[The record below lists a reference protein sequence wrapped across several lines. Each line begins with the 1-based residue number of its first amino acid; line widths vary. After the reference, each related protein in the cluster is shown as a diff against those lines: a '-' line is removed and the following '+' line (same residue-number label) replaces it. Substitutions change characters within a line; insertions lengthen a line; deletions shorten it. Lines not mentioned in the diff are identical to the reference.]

1 MTRQQFQTAIPM
13 TFKSLTKRSLSAAL
27 ICTALLG
34 TTTAFL
40 GTGCGLLSFR
50 NPEFDNAETGE
61 DGQTYVLDDLEAI
74 ADDPDL
80 TEDEKRDAFAELGIE
95 DEDLIDAL
103 LN

>member
-1 MTRQQFQTAIPM
+1 MKINKIANTT
-13 TFKSLTKRSLSAAL
+13 LSITLMSATLFA
-27 ICTALLG
+27 G
-34 TTTAFL
+34 
-40 GTGCGLLSFR
+40 GCGLLAFR

-80 TEDEKRDAFAELGIE
+80 TDEEKRDALADLGVE
-95 DEDLIDAL
+95 DPDLIDAL

>member
-1 MTRQQFQTAIPM
+1 M
-13 TFKSLTKRSLSAAL
+13 TFKVLTKRSLAVTL
-27 ICTALLG
+27 ISTAL
-34 TTTAFL
+34 L

-50 NPEFDNAETGE
+50 NPAFDNAETGE

-80 TEDEKRDAFAELGIE
+80 TDEEKQEAFAELGIE
-95 DEDLIDAL
+95 DQDLIDAL